1 MPKQHLLNIIIY
13 MKHDEITSCMMP
25 SCGISQKQNCDDVV
39 FIASKHEPH
48 IYKWNSMVHIE
59 RWGYLKYIC
68 KKLPRCI
75 RFIDGTLIKIHNPY
89 WNEAYHTWFKGWKKI
104 YAMNNIIILNHRGS
118 FIYIDIGY
126 PNSYYDV
133 SILWHSNVYKDWH

>member
-1 MPKQHLLNIIIY
+1 MGLPR
-13 MKHDEITSCMMP
+13 
-25 SCGISQKQNCDDVV
+25 
-39 FIASKHEPH
+39 
-48 IYKWNSMVHIE
+48 VHI
-59 RWGYLKYIC
+59 C
-68 KKLPRCI
+68 KELPRSI

-104 YAMNNIIILNHRGS
+104 YAMNNIIILNHRGL

-133 SILWHSNVYKDWH
+133 SILRHSNVYKD